1 MFDDGT
7 QTQAQLAAG
16 GAQLEGGRSQLDGGS
31 RQLDDVQPQLD
42 DVQAGQS
49 DVTQSCSGNVR
60 KCVITTGTV
69 GGGTQHVKNGNN
81 DLKDKFRNEEQQL
94 CKPRH
99 VALPYPPLDM
109 EWVI

>member
-7 QTQAQLAAG
+7 RTQAQLAAG
-16 GAQLEGGRSQLDGGS
+16 GAQLEDVNSQLEGGRS
-31 RQLDDVQPQLD
+31 QLDDVQPQLD

-69 GGGTQHVKNGNN
+69 GGDTQHVKNGNN
-81 DLKDKFRNEEQQL
+81 DLKDKFKNEEQQL
-94 CKPRH
+94 CIPRH
-99 VALPYPPLDM
+99 VSLPYPPPDM